1 RPTPIRWCSKSTWN
15 PPATAGHPADTRN
28 CGRPHLITPSF
39 CGNWGSEVRR
49 RAMGM
54 LSKLL
59 RRSDADPVLGEMEQA
74 ATVCLKLADEEI
86 GSAQEREAI
95 SVLRDRLIR
104 AVGQREVGE
113 FDTLEFDDGF
123 ATVSFVGPNA
133 DRIAAVILPVVR

>member
-1 RPTPIRWCSKSTWN
+1 
-15 PPATAGHPADTRN
+15 
-28 CGRPHLITPSF
+28 
-39 CGNWGSEVRR
+39 
-49 RAMGM
+49 MGM

-104 AVGQREVGE
+104 AVGQRDVGE

-123 ATVSFVGPNA
+123 ATVSFNGPNA
-133 DRIAAVILPVVR
+133 DRIAEVILPVVRTYAARSGSYVVKRYGEPGAREQSIVIGAHA